1 MSTNS
6 NIPTGA
12 IAGQGPVYSLLPAVF
27 RTRDAQQGGQLE
39 AFFSVLESQLEIVRR
54 NVWQLYDD
62 QFIETCAPWVIPYL
76 GELIGF
82 DPVYTVALTSS
93 DSRAEVANTIGYRRR
108 KGTLLALE
116 QVTRDVSGRTT
127 VAVEEFKRLITTLSL
142 RDVRPR
148 HEDTADIRD
157 GKDVEALAGGEAG
170 PFTRLNRTVDVRR
183 IAPPLRV
190 PGNSLPSQRFE
201 FLYRGRLPLP
211 APANARVAGK
221 DTTPLDIT
229 LHGGGRFNVPDVAVW
244 MFRWQSWPVEKQPGF
259 ALGGGGW
266 FVSPA
271 GGPMPL
277 FQQPPAPP
285 VPFARLTNQG
295 DAPVPITRWEFAAR
309 LGDFYPS
316 SVELFEDGAAVDV
329 SRIVC
334 ANLTELRGGGVCRVP
349 AGKIAIDP
357 ELGRVQYA
365 GNVKLPREL
374 RVSYSYGSA
383 AQLGGGSYD
392 RTANVVPPA
401 KARVMVVGGSAFPTL
416 ESAVAAWNGM
426 PAGSAAEI
434 VLPGFET
441 LAVNLTGMHAIRL
454 TSGCQLL
461 IAAAELGKAGEAE
474 WNKARVTLRGDV
486 EVLGLP
492 LPKGKDGTAA
502 AQGQVVFNG
511 IWLAGEMRVNG
522 DAPCVQ
528 IADATLVPGRLRTA
542 WGEAADPGEPSL
554 SGTAVGASV
563 CLNRVVTGPVAL
575 LASCT
580 LRVLAS
586 VVDAGSAYCPAVAG
600 VDPAESVV
608 AGNVLASAGPQ
619 LHIEDSTVI
628 GRVWVEAMT
637 LASNT
642 IFVARLGKRDPWK
655 AAVWAQRVQTGCVR
669 FCSLPFA
676 SIVPRRYECL
686 PPDSSSEG
694 ALLPQFVSLRFGS
707 AGYCLL
713 SGDVPL
719 AVWKGADNGSQM
731 GVFQPAQET
740 EAVTNIQIRS
750 AEFLPA
756 NLERGVFLVPSRPV
770 VEEVPVTGYGYRY
783 RVARCTE
790 AGELMDEDFGGIGV
804 GLL

>member
-6 NIPTGA
+6 NIPTGS
-12 IAGQGPVYSLLPAVF
+12 IAEQGPVYSLLPGVF

-82 DPVYTVALTSS
+82 DPVYTVALSGS

-157 GKDVEALAGGEAG
+157 GKDVQALAGGEAG

-183 IAPPLRV
+183 IGPPLRV
-190 PGNSLPSQRFE
+190 PGNSLPSRGLGVF
-201 FLYRGRLPLP
+201 RGR
-211 APANARVAGK
+211 AQWQAVAESTAAGK
-221 DTTPLDIT
+221 DATPLDVS

-244 MFRWQSWPVEKQPGF
+244 MFRWQSWAVKEQPGF

-266 FVSPA
+266 SVSPA
-271 GGPMPL
+271 GGPLPL

-285 VPFARLTNQG
+285 VAFTRLMGQG
-295 DAPVPITRWEFAAR
+295 DAPVPLTRWEFAAR
-309 LGDFYPS
+309 TGDFYPG
-316 SVELFEDGAAVDV
+316 SVELFEDGKAVDV

-334 ANLTELRGGGVCRVP
+334 ANLAELPGGGVCRVA

-357 ELGRVQYA
+357 ELGRVQY
-365 GNVKLPREL
+365 GGDVRLPGEL
-374 RVSYSYGSA
+374 RVSYSYGAA

-392 RTANVVPPA
+392 RTANVVVPA

-416 ESAVAAWNGM
+416 GDAIAAWNGL

-434 VLPGFET
+434 VLPGYET
-441 LAVNLTGMHAIRL
+441 LAVDLTGANAIQL

-492 LPKGKDGTAA
+492 LPLLKDGTAA
-502 AQGQVVFNG
+502 AQGQVVFSG
-511 IWLAGEMRVNG
+511 IWLAGELRVEG

-528 IADATLVPGRLRTA
+528 IADGTLVPGRLRTVR
-542 WGEAADPGEPSL
+542 GEAAEPGEPSV

-563 CLNRVVTGPVAL
+563 CLNRVVSGPVAL
-575 LASCT
+575 PASCT
-580 LRVLAS
+580 LRVLSS
-586 VVDAGSAYCPAVAG
+586 VVDGGSPFCPAVAG
-600 VDPAESVV
+600 VDA
-608 AGNVLASAGPQ
+608 AGNVLGSAGPQ

-628 GRVWVEAMT
+628 GRVWTEAIS

-669 FCSLPFA
+669 FCSLPWN

-686 PPDSSSEG
+686 PPDAGSEG
-694 ALLPQFVSLRFGS
+694 ALLPQFVSLRFGA
-707 AGYCLL
+707 AGYAML
-713 SGDVPL
+713 SGDVPV

-731 GVFQPAQET
+731 GVFQTAQET

-756 NLERGVFLVPSRPV
+756 NLERGVFLVPSRPE
-770 VEEVPVTGYGYRY
+770 VEAAPVAGYGYE
-783 RVARCTE
+783 APRCTG
-790 AGELMDEDFGGIGV
+790 AGDAADDGFGGIGV